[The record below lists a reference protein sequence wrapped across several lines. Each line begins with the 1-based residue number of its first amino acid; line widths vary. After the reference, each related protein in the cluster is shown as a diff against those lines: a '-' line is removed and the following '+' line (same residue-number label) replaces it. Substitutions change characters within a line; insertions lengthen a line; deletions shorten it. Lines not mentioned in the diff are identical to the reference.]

1 MIKLVTIMFADIVG
15 STAQAERMA
24 PEDARALI
32 AEFFEAMS
40 EEIRAEGGTIER
52 LVGDAIMADFG
63 VPIARE
69 DDARRAVRAARR
81 MLARLERFNA
91 DRSDAARVQVRIGL
105 NTGEVST
112 GGTLGQQLMVM
123 GDAVNVAARL
133 QQIAEPGTIVIGER
147 TARAVRDWFD
157 LELLPPLVAKGKSE
171 SLTAYRVGEE
181 HEERDKWQFP
191 LPLVGRKVEL
201 DALQVTFDG
210 TRRDGNPHLIVII
223 GDPGVGKSRLIQ
235 EFMASLGD
243 AARVVAGR
251 CVPYETGVALAPL
264 RDVLRTEAGLV
275 VSERPEDALEKIV
288 ALVRSTIPQA
298 IGPETER
305 VGVALA
311 VTNGLEPALSAL
323 DHLDP
328 REVRREL
335 IRAWRVLMTGLA
347 VQRPLACVIEDLH
360 WADEVTLE
368 VLTELARHVEGP
380 VLFVCSARPE
390 IVSARAE
397 WLAAL
402 PGHATVALE
411 PLDVDESMRL
421 ISSILGGGELP
432 SEFWERILTKAEG
445 NPFFIEEVVR
455 RLIEGGYLVPQN
467 GRWIVARDVPEAE
480 IPDNVQA
487 VVLAR
492 LDLLDPRDKVVIQQ
506 ASVVGR
512 TFWSGAVER
521 LTGSEEVESS
531 LHSLERHRLV
541 TRNLESASEQLEY
554 SFKHALIRE
563 VAYES
568 IPRQARGQAH
578 ATVAGWIEEVRGAR
592 AHEAAELLAHH
603 YGKAFD
609 LLSSETLRHQA
620 RAYCLVA
627 ANDAVRRFMVQR
639 AARFG
644 ERAVELSIP
653 GTERAEA
660 RETLGDVSY
669 MALRGEE
676 AWESYRAAIAEL
688 GPTVRGGDFVRL
700 AAKATIIPTRW
711 VATMSQQP
719 PAEEIES
726 LIEGGLAAAPAG
738 DSRDRALLLAARAF
752 FQGAAVGEVGD
763 AGEMAAREAI
773 EMAQRLDDPD
783 LLSAAMDALAVWWW
797 PSGRW
802 GEVARVGRARLELIP
817 RLTEVRE
824 ICDIALSAGR
834 DHTLLGHYADAV
846 KYLSQAMDRAR
857 GVDTG
862 QYLHAV
868 VHRIYPRFMSGD
880 WDGALEDQAEVERLE
895 TPTGGDPPRYAV
907 RPFGVMLFLHTLR
920 EKTESA
926 DRYLEIM
933 RRFRAE
939 IAGRSPDAW
948 GPLAVPAR
956 TLAYMGDPEEAME
969 WLRLDR
975 WRGRGEHLEAA
986 CEIVILLDDPDRC
999 DEILEL
1005 ARAEADHG
1013 ELGALRYFADRLAG
1027 RMASGPGDFPRARD
1041 CLERSAEGFARL
1053 GAPWEEAWSRLL
1065 LAEASAEVGLDAE
1078 SEAQL
1083 SRALPTFER
1092 LRSVGEIERAQTLL
1106 TGLKTRKT
1114 KTR

>member
-1 MIKLVTIMFADIVG
+1 MADCPNCGELYPPFARFCPGCGSPLVGHCAECGAALPADARFCSQCGAPKQAEAVPEMIKLVTIMFADIVG
-15 STAQAERMA
+15 STAQTEKMA

-32 AEFFEAMS
+32 ADFFEAMS
-40 EEIRAEGGTIER
+40 EEILAEGGTIER

-81 MLARLERFNA
+81 MLARLERFNSE
-91 DRSDAARVQVRIGL
+91 RTDARRVQIRIGI

-133 QQIAEPGTIVIGER
+133 QQIAQPGTIVVGER

-171 SLTAYRVGEE
+171 SLTAFMVGAE
-181 HEERDKWQFP
+181 HEERDRWQFP

-201 DALQVTFDG
+201 DALRVTFDG
-210 TRRDGNPHLIVII
+210 VEREKNAHLIAII

-235 EFMASLGD
+235 EFIATLGD
-243 AARVVAGR
+243 AAAVVAGR
-251 CVPYETGVALAPL
+251 CVPYETGVALSPL
-264 RDVLRTEAGLV
+264 REMLRIEAGLV
-275 VSERPEDALEKIV
+275 VAETPEDALEKIV
-288 ALVRSTIPQA
+288 DLVRATVPSNLSPD
-298 IGPETER
+298 PER
-305 VGVALA
+305 VGAALA
-311 VTNGLEPALSAL
+311 ATIGIEPALSAL
-323 DHLDP
+323 GQLDP

-335 IRAWRVLMTGLA
+335 IQAWRVLMTGLA
-347 VQRPLACVIEDLH
+347 TQRPVVCVVEDLH
-360 WADEVTLE
+360 WADEETLE
-368 VLTELARHVEGP
+368 VLNELARHVEGP

-390 IVSARAE
+390 IVSSRAE

-402 PGHATVALE
+402 PSHASVSLE

-421 ISSILGGGELP
+421 ISSILGGGDLP
-432 SEFWERILTKAEG
+432 PMLWERILAKAEG

-455 RLIEGGYLVPQN
+455 RLIEGAYLIPED

-492 LDLLDPRDKVVIQQ
+492 LDLLDPRDKMVIQQ

-512 TFWSGAVER
+512 IFWSGAVEH
-521 LTGSEEVESS
+521 LTGFDDVESV
-531 LHSLERHRLV
+531 LHALERHRLV
-541 TRNLESASEQLEY
+541 TKNLDSATDQQEY

-568 IPRQARGQAH
+568 IPRKARGEAH
-578 ATVAGWIEEVRGAR
+578 AATGVWIEEVRGDR
-592 AHEAAELLAHH
+592 AHEVAELLAHH
-603 YGKAFD
+603 YGRAFEI
-609 LLSSETLRHQA
+609 LSSEKLRAKA
-620 RAYCLVA
+620 RTYCLLA

-639 AARFG
+639 AAQFG
-644 ERAVELSIP
+644 ERAVDLSVP
-653 GTERAEA
+653 GPERAEA
-660 RETLGDVSY
+660 REIFGDVSY
-669 MALRGEE
+669 MALRGEA
-676 AWESYRAAIAEL
+676 AWESYRAAIEEL
-688 GPTVRGGDFVRL
+688 GLDESGPNFVRL

-711 VATMSQQP
+711 VGTMSYQP
-719 PAEEIES
+719 PDDEIEM
-726 LIEGGLAAAPAG
+726 LIDDGLDAAPAS

-752 FQGAAVGEVGD
+752 FQGAAVGETGD
-763 AGEMAAREAI
+763 AAGEKAAREAI
-773 EMAQRLDDPD
+773 EMAERLDDPE

-834 DHTLLGHYADAV
+834 DLTLLGHYQDAV
-846 KYLSQAMDRAR
+846 KYLSLAMDRAR

-862 QYLHAV
+862 QYLHAI
-868 VHRIYPRFMSGD
+868 VHRVYPRFMAGD
-880 WDGALEDQAEVERLE
+880 WDGALEDQSEIERLE

-907 RPFGVMLFLHTLR
+907 RPFGVMFFLHALR
-920 EKTESA
+920 EETEEA
-926 DRYLEIM
+926 DRYLEVM

-939 IAGRSPDAW
+939 IAGMSPDAW

-956 TLAYMGDPEEAME
+956 TLAYRGEAEEAMA

-999 DEILEL
+999 DEILDV
-1005 ARAEADHG
+1005 ARAEAEHG
-1013 ELGALRYFADRLAG
+1013 E
-1027 RMASGPGDFPRARD
+1027 
-1041 CLERSAEGFARL
+1041 
-1053 GAPWEEAWSRLL
+1053 
-1065 LAEASAEVGLDAE
+1065 
-1078 SEAQL
+1078 
-1083 SRALPTFER
+1083 
-1092 LRSVGEIERAQTLL
+1092 
-1106 TGLKTRKT
+1106 
-1114 KTR
+1114 